1 MTAQGQSNIS
11 CKSDRIEYRLGAYL
25 EIFVMVYGN
34 KLVTLKKF
42 WSHFH
47 NGLLQKIV
55 VPSPSFHLI
64 IRDQNGPDIFG
75 SFSLVPKMET
85 MLFVSSKL
93 IVHRTFMKFD
103 FGATSCLEECY
114 QAFQVATEIMY
125 FFLFG
130 TFKKNFGL
138 F

>member
-64 IRDQNGPDIFG
+64 IKDQNGPDIFG
-75 SFSLVPKMET
+75 SFSLVPIEVSIPLLIERKLCMIKFET
-85 MLFVSSKL
+85 ISV
-93 IVHRTFMKFD
+93 
-103 FGATSCLEECY
+103 
-114 QAFQVATEIMY
+114 EI
-125 FFLFG
+125 
-130 TFKKNFGL
+130 
-138 F
+138 